1 MNQMVTIPRAEYR
14 ALLAAAEE
22 LSDIVAYDR
31 AVSDLAAGVDELVPA
46 AFAERLIAGDS
57 PVLVFR
63 ELRGLT
69 QAALA
74 VRAGVGRVSVAEIE
88 TGRKQG
94 SIGTV
99 KKLADALGVTVDDL
113 I

>member
-1 MNQMVTIPRAEYR
+1 MNQMITIPKAEYQS
-14 ALLAAAEE
+14 LLAAAES
-22 LSDIVAYDR
+22 LSDIIAFDR
-31 AVSDLAAGVDELVPA
+31 ATAALASGEDELIPA
-46 AFAERLIAGDS
+46 EYADRLIAGES
-57 PVLVFR
+57 PVQVYR

-74 VRAGVGRVSVAEIE
+74 QQAGINRVTVAEIE

-94 SIGTV
+94 SIATIS
-99 KKLADALGVTVDDL
+99 KLAKALDVLVDDL